1 MGNDAAAVVDPQLRV
16 VGLDNLRIAD
26 ASVFPSIIGG
36 NTNAAVV
43 MIAEK
48 ASDLMLGRP
57 PLAPRELTSRGL
69 TRPVEP
75 DMTQTPS
82 AAERLEIERA
92 CERIVY
98 AYSRA
103 LDLGDMSAAADFF
116 AENGSIARPMAPDKV
131 IQGRETIRAALLTRP
146 KTLLTK
152 HLATNVMIDVV
163 SRDEARGLS
172 YSDHDLDD
180 AGRCRGAPYVSAGP
194 VYFGEFKDRFVR
206 EGGEW
211 KFLERRGSIQ
221 MKFFGAPA
229 AG

>member
-1 MGNDAAAVVDPQLRV
+1 
-16 VGLDNLRIAD
+16 
-26 ASVFPSIIGG
+26 
-36 NTNAAVV
+36 
-43 MIAEK
+43 
-48 ASDLMLGRP
+48 
-57 PLAPRELTSRGL
+57 
-69 TRPVEP
+69 
-75 DMTQTPS
+75 MTQSPS
-82 AAERLEIERA
+82 AAERIQIERA

-116 AENGSIARPMAPDKV
+116 ADNGSLARPMAPEQV

-172 YSDHDLDD
+172 YLTMIATSPPGD
-180 AGRCRGAPYVSAGP
+180 AVAPYVSAGP
-194 VYFGEFKDRFVR
+194 VYFGEINDRFVR

-211 KFLERRGSIQ
+211 KILERRGSIQ
-221 MKFFGAPA
+221 MKLFGT
-229 AG
+229 